1 MKAARRRMSGDGDLE
16 KELKRP
22 VGARWLPGCDEVA
35 SPGAVETARFDSAG
49 GEAIRDGGFEAI
61 ECHLRGSARI
71 TADVGMGRDLSP
83 PLICTRHWRQVY
95 FEAIVAAFLVST
107 GLGGDEL

>member
-1 MKAARRRMSGDGDLE
+1 MNAARRRISGDGELE

-22 VGARWLPGCDEVA
+22 VGGIWLTGFDVA
-35 SPGAVETARFDSAG
+35 SSGAVDAARFDAAAG
-49 GEAIRDGGFEAI
+49 GGAPRDGGFDAI

-71 TADVGMGRDLSP
+71 TDEWSGLDLIP

-95 FEAIVAAFLVST
+95 FEAIDAAFLCSAGFVVT
-107 GLGGDEL
+107 N